1 MNKKWI
7 LLIGGAVVM
16 LYFLNAIQGILLP
29 FVLAFVLAYLLNPAV
44 SWLGQRIGRTLASAL
59 AVVFVLILCVLLSF
73 LLLPILQ
80 TQISSFIGR
89 VPLMADQLAGY
100 LKKFVLWSRPE
111 MSYQQ
116 IYHLSEATTQT
127 TISLLKALGVGLN
140 QVVSGSLAVVNV
152 LALLFI
158 SPIILFY
165 VLKDLPQMKKKSQD
179 ALPRSYRHQIQ
190 SLAQELDK
198 TLAGFLRGQSSVCL
212 LLALYYATALTLIG
226 LDLGVVIGL
235 TTGILSFIPYV
246 GFLIGLVMSLIL
258 ALVQSSGWS
267 LILWVLG
274 VFIVGNILEGYILTP
289 NLVGRRVGLH
299 PVWILFALLSGGA
312 MFGFLGVLVA
322 VPVAA
327 VIGVLVRHLY
337 TLYQDSRFYKGE
349 K

>member
-1 MNKKWI
+1 MSKKWI
-7 LLIGGAVVM
+7 IPVVSVLI
-16 LYFLNAIQGILLP
+16 LFCFLNAVQGILLP

-44 SWLGQRIGRTLASAL
+44 SWLGKRIGRTLASVL
-59 AVVFVLILCVLLSF
+59 AVAFVLIMCILLSF

-89 VPLMADQLAGY
+89 VPLMADQLVGY

-127 TISLLKALGVGLN
+127 TVSILKALGVGLN
-140 QVVSGSLAVVNV
+140 HVVSGGLAVVNV

-165 VLKDLPQMKKKSQD
+165 ILKDLPKMKKKTQE
-179 ALPRSYRHQIQ
+179 ALPHAYRGQIQ

-198 TLAGFLRGQSSVCL
+198 TLAGFLRGQSSVCV
-212 LLALYYATALTLIG
+212 LLALYYACALTLVG
-226 LDLGVVIGL
+226 LDLGVVIGI

-246 GFLIGLVMSLIL
+246 GFLIGLVVSLIL
-258 ALVQSSGWS
+258 ALVQSTGWS
-267 LILWVLG
+267 MILWVLG
-274 VFIVGNILEGYILTP
+274 IFVVGNILEGYILTP
-289 NLVGRRVGLH
+289 NLVGRKVGLH
-299 PVWILFALLSGGA
+299 PVWILFALLAGGA

-327 VIGVLVRHLY
+327 VIGVLIRHLY
-337 TLYQDSRFYKGE
+337 AWYQNSKFYKGE
-349 K
+349 

>member
-7 LLIGGAVVM
+7 IPVVCVLILLW
-16 LYFLNAIQGILLP
+16 FLNAIQGILLP
-29 FVLAFVLAYLLNPAV
+29 FALAFVLAYLLNPLV
-44 SWLGQRIGRTLASAL
+44 SWLGKRIGRTLAAAL
-59 AVVFVLILCVLLSF
+59 AVVFVLIMCILLSF

-80 TQISSFIGR
+80 TQISLFIGR
-89 VPLMADQLAGY
+89 VPLMADQLVGY

-127 TISLLKALGVGLN
+127 TISILKALGVGLN
-140 QVVSGSLAVVNV
+140 HVVSGGLAVVNI

-165 VLKDLPQMKKKSQD
+165 ILKDLPKMKKKTQE
-179 ALPRSYRHQIQ
+179 ALPRAYRGQIQ

-198 TLAGFLRGQSSVCL
+198 TLAGFLRGQSSVCV

-246 GFLIGLVMSLIL
+246 GFLIGLVISLIL
-258 ALVQSSGWS
+258 ALVQSTGWS

-274 VFIVGNILEGYILTP
+274 VFIVGNILEGYVLTP
-289 NLVGRRVGLH
+289 NLVGRKVGLH
-299 PVWILFALLSGGA
+299 PVWILFALLAGGA

-337 TLYQDSRFYKGE
+337 ALYQNSRFYKGE
-349 K
+349 

>member
-7 LLIGGAVVM
+7 LPALVIV
-16 LYFLNAIQGILLP
+16 LLLCFFNAIQGILLP
-29 FVLAFVLAYLLNPAV
+29 FVIAFVLAYLLNPFVAWF
-44 SWLGQRIGRTLASAL
+44 SKKIGRTLASVF
-59 AVVFVLILCVLLSF
+59 AVSFVLVICVLLSF

-80 TQISSFIGR
+80 TQISLFIGR
-89 VPLMADQLAGY
+89 VPLMADQLVGY

-127 TISLLKALGVGLN
+127 AVSVLKAMGVGLN
-140 QVVSGSLAVVNV
+140 QVVSGSLAVVNI

-165 VLKDLPQMKKKSQD
+165 VLKDLPKMKKKAQE
-179 ALPRSYRHQIQ
+179 ALPKAYRGQIQ

-198 TLAGFLRGQSSVCL
+198 TLAGFLRGQSSVCV
-212 LLALYYATALTLIG
+212 LLAIYYACALTLIG
-226 LDLGVVIGL
+226 LDLGVVIGI

-246 GFLIGLVMSLIL
+246 GFLIGLVVSLIL
-258 ALVQSSGWS
+258 ALVQAPGWS
-267 LILWVLG
+267 LLLWVLG
-274 VFIVGNILEGYILTP
+274 IFIVGNILEGYILTP
-289 NLVGRRVGLH
+289 NLVGKKVGLH
-299 PVWILFALLSGGA
+299 PVWILFALLAGGSL
-312 MFGFLGVLVA
+312 FGFLGVLVA

-337 TLYQDSRFYKGE
+337 ALYQHTRFYKGE
-349 K
+349 

>member
-1 MNKKWI
+1 MSKKWI
-7 LLIGGAVVM
+7 IPVVCVLI
-16 LYFLNAIQGILLP
+16 LFCFLNAVQGILLP

-44 SWLGQRIGRTLASAL
+44 SWLGKRTGRTLASVL
-59 AVVFVLILCVLLSF
+59 AVAFVLIMCILLSF

-89 VPLMADQLAGY
+89 VPLMADQLVGY

-127 TISLLKALGVGLN
+127 TVSILKALGVGLN
-140 QVVSGSLAVVNV
+140 HVVSGGLAVVNV

-165 VLKDLPQMKKKSQD
+165 ILKDLPKMKKKTQE
-179 ALPRSYRHQIQ
+179 ALPHAYRGQIQ

-198 TLAGFLRGQSSVCL
+198 TLAGFLRGQSSVCV
-212 LLALYYATALTLIG
+212 LLALYYACALTLVG
-226 LDLGVVIGL
+226 LDLGVVIGI

-246 GFLIGLVMSLIL
+246 GFLIGLVVSLIL
-258 ALVQSSGWS
+258 ALVQSTGWS
-267 LILWVLG
+267 MILWVLG
-274 VFIVGNILEGYILTP
+274 IFVVGNILEGYILTP
-289 NLVGRRVGLH
+289 NLVGRKVGLH
-299 PVWILFALLSGGA
+299 PVWILFALLAGGA

-327 VIGVLVRHLY
+327 VIGVLIRHLY
-337 TLYQDSRFYKGE
+337 AWYQNSKFYKGE
-349 K
+349 

>member
-7 LLIGGAVVM
+7 LPIVGVIL
-16 LYFLNAIQGILLP
+16 LLCFLNAVQGILLP
-29 FVLAFVLAYLLNPAV
+29 FALAFVLAYLLNPSV
-44 SWLGQRIGRTLASAL
+44 SWLSKRIGRTLASIL
-59 AVVFVLILCVLLSF
+59 AVVFVLILCILLSF

-80 TQISSFIGR
+80 TQISLFIGR
-89 VPLMADQLAGY
+89 VPLMADQLVGY

-127 TISLLKALGVGLN
+127 TVTILKTLGVGLN
-140 QVVSGSLAVVNV
+140 QVVSGGLAVVNV
-152 LALLFI
+152 VALLFI

-165 VLKDLPQMKKKSQD
+165 ILKDLPKMKKKTQE
-179 ALPRSYRHQIQ
+179 ALPHAYRGQIQ

-198 TLAGFLRGQSSVCL
+198 TLAGFLRGQSCVCF
-212 LLALYYATALTLIG
+212 LLAIYYASALTLIG

-246 GFLIGLVMSLIL
+246 GFLIGLVISLIL

-274 VFIVGNILEGYILTP
+274 IFLIGNVLEGYILTP
-289 NLVGRRVGLH
+289 NLVGRKVGLH
-299 PVWILFALLSGGA
+299 PVWILFALLAGGA

-337 TLYQDSRFYKGE
+337 AFYQNTHFYKGDQ
-349 K
+349 